1 MNQHS
6 RLTRVILYNIG
17 IDICRMETSTQPSQS
32 SVNDSLHCVVLYV
45 FSRTVKHKAAPVGGL
60 PSLQLNLSSYLGAA
74 PGYEVSWAMHIFI
87 LDKGV
92 RPVAKATNF
101 TYVFLPGN
109 STLQSNEVS

>member
-1 MNQHS
+1 M
-6 RLTRVILYNIG
+6 
-17 IDICRMETSTQPSQS
+17 
-32 SVNDSLHCVVLYV
+32 NDSLHCVVLYV
-45 FSRTVKHKAAPVGGL
+45 LSHAVKHKAAPVRGVAKPPAEPVLVFGL
-60 PSLQLNLSSYLGAA
+60 H
-74 PGYEVSWAMHIFI
+74 PGTRSRGHMHIFI